1 MKKSSRQVVFINTA
15 PPDERVQLLKP
26 VSDIKEMEDDCEDVY
41 TTGLLQRYAKRPFGL
56 ERLTLADW
64 AAWHHSCGKPYV
76 KKSFQK
82 DADNLPLET
91 ANDDEND
98 DELCDENTI
107 SKKHNKNDQKRE
119 LLEVFG
125 LTVRKIQRNT
135 IVN

>member
-26 VSDIKEMEDDCEDVY
+26 VNDIKEMEDDCEDVY
-41 TTGLLQRYAKRPFGL
+41 TTGLLQRYAKRPFSL
-56 ERLTLADW
+56 EQLTLADW
-64 AAWHHSCGKPYV
+64 AAWYDSCRKPYV
-76 KKSFQK
+76 KKLFQN

-107 SKKHNKNDQKRE
+107 SKKHNKKRSKA
-119 LLEVFG
+119 
-125 LTVRKIQRNT
+125 RIIN
-135 IVN
+135 